1 VDIIEGTEPLL
12 GTRPVHCPPARHR
25 DHTARGTT
33 AMRKAGG
40 GGADRPLQPADRDPE
55 GDEAE
60 YAPGLVA
67 VNIVD
72 VGYERAAAEDHRTPS
87 IAVFVEDV
95 CTVCVTVE
103 ETYGF
108 QPSSV
113 RNQRENILML
123 VANIWRCACL
133 HTLSRLVVCI
143 LSVDSESI

>member
-1 VDIIEGTEPLL
+1 
-12 GTRPVHCPPARHR
+12 
-25 DHTARGTT
+25 
-33 AMRKAGG
+33 MRKAAG
-40 GGADRPLQPADRDPE
+40 GGADRPPQPADRDPE

-72 VGYERAAAEDHRTPS
+72 VGYERAAAEDDRTPS